1 MNNLLHNI
9 SGVRYTDQRLTDAQF
24 TGVKNK
30 LPYGQLPI
38 AKVDGEFIA
47 QSTAIARYDTG
58 SQFGMCGEQ
67 RLENL
72 EPDDNNHNHEN
83 IVIIKP

>member
-1 MNNLLHNI
+1 MLHNI

-58 SQFGMCGEQ
+58 NQYGMYGEQ

-72 EPDDNNHNHEN
+72 EPDDNNNNNDN